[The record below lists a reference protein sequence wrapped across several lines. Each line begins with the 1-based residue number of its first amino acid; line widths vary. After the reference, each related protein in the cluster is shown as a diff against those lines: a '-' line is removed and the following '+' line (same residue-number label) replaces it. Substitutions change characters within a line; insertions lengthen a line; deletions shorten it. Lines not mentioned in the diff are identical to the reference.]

1 MRFTFAAARAA
12 ALSQHLRARW
22 RNMPA
27 SRECEFFPLPTLAR
41 WLEWTTDTL
50 SADGAPFTIVVAH
63 GRSRIAKWRL

>member
-27 SRECEFFPLPTLAR
+27 PREREPSLPTLAR
-41 WLEWTTDTL
+41 WLGWTTDTL